1 MMSKIEKVCPVCGSN
16 IALEEESIDGASAA
30 EICPKSGAQWKS
42 SESEENPDISRQ
54 DSALQEKKLAKN
66 KKRRPSLIEYFVR
79 SVIKKFADCSGRA
92 SRREFWGTQI
102 YLTFFV
108 QAIVF
113 FLGIASLIL
122 PDLLYSL
129 LFILCSLVFFIP
141 DFSVCIRRIH
151 DLNLRGTFYG
161 ALLILYFIFSCSYYM
176 VERYMA

>member
-1 MMSKIEKVCPVCGSN
+1 MLSRGIIGYEILIPESTEFAVMPYNIRISELKMRETMMSKIEKVCPVCGSN

-102 YLTFFV
+102 YLTFFLLIL
-108 QAIVF
+108 AF
-113 FLGIASLIL
+113 FVASVAFFIASVGIIL
-122 PDLLYSL
+122 PDFLISL
-129 LFILCSLVFFIP
+129 
-141 DFSVCIRRIH
+141 
-151 DLNLRGTFYG
+151 
-161 ALLILYFIFSCSYYM
+161 
-176 VERYMA
+176 